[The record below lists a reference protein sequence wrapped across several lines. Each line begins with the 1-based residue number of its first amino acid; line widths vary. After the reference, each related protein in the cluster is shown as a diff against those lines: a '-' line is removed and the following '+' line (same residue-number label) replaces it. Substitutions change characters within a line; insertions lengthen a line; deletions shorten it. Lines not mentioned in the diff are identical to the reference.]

1 MLAALFFHTNRRRP
15 DMTGIVI
22 NVDVRDRTGT
32 GGARQT
38 RREGLVPGILYGGDK
53 APVAISTSAKDLL
66 RLIRSGKFL
75 AHMIDLRYGDESQA
89 VIPRDVQWDPVT
101 DLPVHFDL
109 YRVEEGSVISVDVP
123 VHFQNQETC
132 PGIKKGGTLNV
143 VRHTVELDVPAG
155 NIPEELTVDLAKAEI
170 GDVIHISA
178 VRMPDGARPTI
189 RDRDFTV
196 ATIVGRGGKQEATE
210 EAAS

>member
-1 MLAALFFHTNRRRP
+1 
-15 DMTGIVI
+15 MTGIVI
-22 NVDVRDRTGT
+22 NVEVRERTGT

-38 RREGLVPGILYGGDK
+38 RREGLVPGILYGGNK
-53 APVAISTSAKDLL
+53 EPVAIAASGKELL
-66 RLIRSGKFL
+66 KAIRSGKFL
-75 AHMIDLRYGDESQA
+75 AHMVDLHHSGESQP
-89 VIPRDVQWDPVT
+89 VIPRDVQWDPIT

-109 YRVEEGSVISVDVP
+109 YRVDEASVISVEVP
-123 VHFQNQETC
+123 VHFRNQDTC

-143 VRHTVELDVPAG
+143 VRHTVALDVPAG
-155 NIPEELTVDLAKAEI
+155 KIPEELVIDLAGRDI

-196 ATIVGRGGKQEATE
+196 ATLIGRGGKQEDAAE
-210 EAAS
+210 ES

>member
-1 MLAALFFHTNRRRP
+1 
-15 DMTGIVI
+15 MTGIVI
-22 NVDVRDRTGT
+22 NVDVRERTGT

-89 VIPRDVQWDPVT
+89 VIPRDIQWDPVS

-109 YRVEEGSVISVDVP
+109 YRVEEGAVVSVEVP
-123 VHFQNQETC
+123 VHFTNQETC
-132 PGIKKGGTLNV
+132 PGLKKGGTLNV
-143 VRHTVELDVPAG
+143 VRHTVSLD
-155 NIPEELTVDLAKAEI
+155 EI
-170 GDVIHISA
+170 GRAHV
-178 VRMPDGARPTI
+178 
-189 RDRDFTV
+189 
-196 ATIVGRGGKQEATE
+196 
-210 EAAS
+210 

>member
-1 MLAALFFHTNRRRP
+1 
-15 DMTGIVI
+15 MTGIVI

-38 RREGLVPGILYGGDK
+38 RREGMVPGILYGGDK
-53 APVAISTSAKDLL
+53 APVAIATSAKDLL

-75 AHMIDLRYGDESQA
+75 AHMIDLRYGDESQQ
-89 VIPRDVQWDPVT
+89 VIPRDIQWDPVS

-123 VHFQNQETC
+123 VHFKNQETC
-132 PGIKKGGTLNV
+132 PGLKKGGTLNV
-143 VRHTVELDVPAG
+143 VRHTVGLDVPA
-155 NIPEELTVDLAKAEI
+155 NMIPEELVIDLAKAEI

-178 VRMPDGARPTI
+178 VKLPDGARPTI

-210 EAAS
+210 EVAS